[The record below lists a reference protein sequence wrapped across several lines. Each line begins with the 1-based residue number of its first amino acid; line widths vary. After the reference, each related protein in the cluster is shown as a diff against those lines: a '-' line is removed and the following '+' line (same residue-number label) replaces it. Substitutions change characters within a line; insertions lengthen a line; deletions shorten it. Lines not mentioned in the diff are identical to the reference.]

1 MCDTQDDKTSLM
13 FMTLHTVGCNLAHT
27 SKDDWLFERPKF
39 LKGGIYTLFANLQKK
54 VLPKIAVKSMGKKP
68 ILTNLKF
75 FNFLCLL
82 KTVKLSLQSWIFEI
96 FRDLEQCVN

>member
-54 VLPKIAVKSMGKKP
+54 S
-68 ILTNLKF
+68 LTKNCSQKYGEKA
-75 FNFLCLL
+75 NFD
-82 KTVKLSLQSWIFEI
+82 QFEI
-96 FRDLEQCVN
+96 L

>member
-54 VLPKIAVKSMGKKP
+54 SLTKNCSQKYGKKANFDQFE
-68 ILTNLKF
+68 ILQF
-75 FNFLCLL
+75 FVLV
-82 KTVKLSLQSWIFEI
+82 KIVKLSLQSWIF
-96 FRDLEQCVN
+96 